1 VLGFLNREALCGGTV
16 PIDVKRAESAI
27 SHRIAN
33 LLGSPLLEAAYGIHQ
48 VANANMMRAVKG
60 VTTYRGRD
68 PRDFAL
74 YAFGGNGGV
83 HGVELARSL
92 QIPTVIVPP
101 AAGVFSAIGLLTA
114 DVELTLAQ
122 GMLSHMRDMD
132 VDKAEQTFHALEQQI
147 ANQLGYG
154 RADVSFKRAI
164 DLRYSGQAF
173 ELTIPAPAGK
183 LNQVALQELE
193 RKFEREHERTYGH
206 AFRGTYAIE
215 AVTLRLTGSVATGT
229 VHSTVRTPAT
239 YRPSGTRSVYFG
251 AAIGARVTPILARDQ
266 LGATP
271 RAGPFIVE
279 EYEGTTV
286 VPPDCAGRIDT
297 AGNIVIEIDR
307 QA

>member
-1 VLGFLNREALCGGTV
+1 
-16 PIDVKRAESAI
+16 
-27 SHRIAN
+27 
-33 LLGSPLLEAAYGIHQ
+33 

-92 QIPTVIVPP
+92 QIPMVIVPP

-114 DVELTLAQ
+114 NVELTLAQ
-122 GMLSHMRDMD
+122 GMLSRMREMD
-132 VDKAEQTFHALEQQI
+132 VDKVEQTFQALENQI
-147 ANQLGYG
+147 AGQLGHR
-154 RADVSFKRAI
+154 RATIAFARAI
-164 DLRYSGQAF
+164 DLRYTGQAF
-173 ELTIPAPAGK
+173 ELTIEAPGGK
-183 LNQVALQELE
+183 LDPAACEELE
-193 RKFEREHERTYGH
+193 RKFEQEHERTYGH

-215 AVTLRLTGSVATGT
+215 AVTLRVTGSVATGT
-229 VHSTVRTPAT
+229 VHSGIRAQAT

-251 AAIGARVTPILARDQ
+251 RAIGERETPIIARDQ
-266 LGATP
+266 LGATL

-286 VPPDCAGRIDT
+286 VPPDCAARLDT
-297 AGNIVIEIDR
+297 FGNIVIEVGR